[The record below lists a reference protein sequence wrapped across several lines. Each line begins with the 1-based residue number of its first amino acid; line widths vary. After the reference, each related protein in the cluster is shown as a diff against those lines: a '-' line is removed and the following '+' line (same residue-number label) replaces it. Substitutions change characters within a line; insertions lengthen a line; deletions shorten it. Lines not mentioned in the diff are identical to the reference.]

1 MRRFVISS
9 FGLGLVLAAT
19 SEFSAWAQVS
29 VLTQHNDNARTGLN
43 ANETLLTPTNVNLYG
58 FGKIFSQPVDGVIY
72 AQPLVVSGL
81 TIPGKGTH
89 NVVFV
94 ATQHDSVYAFDADS
108 NLGPN
113 AAPLWHAIFINP
125 AAGITPVTIADVGG
139 CQSFRENEIGIV
151 GTPVIDVA
159 LGTLYLVARTRE
171 PLPPPNNQ
179 TFIQVHRLHALD
191 IATGN
196 EKPNSPVVISAS
208 VPGTGP
214 GSSGG
219 ALSFDSAIHLQ
230 RSALLSVGGV
240 VYVAWA
246 SSNCD
251 GGPFHGWIMG
261 YNAQTLQQVAVYNVS
276 PNNSQGGIWMSGAG
290 LAAAPDGSIYCVT
303 GNGTNDFLKSP
314 PAFGDS
320 VLKLVQGSD
329 LTVADYFTPH
339 DQSDMDRFDYD
350 LGSGG
355 AMVLP
360 DSVGSAMHPHLLV
373 AAGKDGKFYLLDR
386 DNMGHFNPAS
396 NSQIVQ
402 ELPFYYLQSGPPH
415 LFGLPAFFNNRLY
428 LQAVG
433 EVLTAYAFTNGM
445 IDAARLSQA
454 TESFGFRGDIP
465 SISANGTTNGIVWQ
479 LTPGNTYVAALRAYD
494 AENLSHKLYDSI
506 LSTQAGLPDQVT
518 YVKFVAPTIA
528 NGKVYLG
535 TTNAL
540 AVFGL
545 RSVIWSI
552 KLQSAPDSI
561 HLVFSGP
568 VGMNN
573 VVQTSSDLL
582 HWTNLGPGT
591 PAGTGTNIFDDPL
604 VIGSAARFYRIG
616 QQ

>member
-9 FGLGLVLAAT
+9 FGLGLVLVAT

-43 ANETLLTPTNVNLYG
+43 ANETVLTPTNVNLYG

-72 AQPLVVSGL
+72 AQPLIVSGV

-108 NLGPN
+108 NAGTN
-113 AAPLWHAIFINP
+113 AAPLWHATFINP

-139 CQSFRENEIGIV
+139 CPSFRENEIGIV
-151 GTPVIDVA
+151 GTPVIEA
-159 LGTLYLVARTRE
+159 TGGTLYLVARTKE

-179 TFIQVHRLHALD
+179 TFVQVHRLHALD
-191 IATGN
+191 LTSGN
-196 EKPNSPVVISAS
+196 ERPNSPVVISAS
-208 VPGTGP
+208 VPGTAE

-219 ALSFDSAIHLQ
+219 MVSFDSAIHLQ
-230 RSALLSVGGV
+230 RSALLLVGGV
-240 VYVAWA
+240 VYIAWA

-251 GGPFHGWIMG
+251 GGPFHGWIIG
-261 YNAQTLQQVAVYNVS
+261 YHAQTLQQVAAFNVS
-276 PNNSQGGIWMSGAG
+276 PNARQGGIWMSGAG

-303 GNGTNDFLKSP
+303 GNGTFDTSP
-314 PAFGDS
+314 NPQAFGDS
-320 VLKLVQGSD
+320 VIKLVQGLD
-329 LTVADYFTPH
+329 LSVTDYFTPY
-339 DQSDMDRFDYD
+339 DQASMDSGDND

-360 DSVGSAMHPHLLV
+360 DSVGNTAHPQLLV

-402 ELPFYYLQSGPPH
+402 ELPFYSLQSGPPH
-415 LFGLPAFFNNRLY
+415 LFGLPAFFKDRLY
-428 LQAVG
+428 LQALD
-433 EVLTAYAFTNGM
+433 EVLKAYAFTNGL
-445 IDAARLSQA
+445 IDAAPLSQA
-454 TESFGFRGDIP
+454 TEAFGFRGATP
-465 SISANGTTNGIVWQ
+465 SISANGANNGIVWQ
-479 LTPGNTYVAALRAYD
+479 LATGNSFVAPLRAYD
-494 AENLSHKLYDSI
+494 AENVSHKLYDSV
-506 LSTQAGLPDQVT
+506 LSTQAGLSDQVT
-518 YVKFVAPTIA
+518 YVKFVVPTIA
-528 NGKVYLG
+528 YGKVYLG

-552 KLQSAPDSI
+552 ERRPAPDSV

-573 VVQTSSDLL
+573 VVQASSDLI
-582 HWTNLGPGT
+582 HRNNLGPGT
-591 PAGTGTNIFDDPL
+591 PAGTGTNTFDDP
-604 VIGSAARFYRIG
+604 IGPFTRFYRIG
-616 QQ
+616 Q